1 MEQKK
6 TASQAG
12 DYQFKP
18 YVESEK
24 PVPEFT
30 FQAVILGFILSVVFN
45 AANAYLGLKIGM
57 TVSASIP
64 SAIISMTVLRIILPK
79 FFNRSAT
86 ILENNIVHAFASIG
100 ESLAAAIIFTV
111 PAIIFMGGQITNG
124 MVFLLGLTGGVL
136 GLLMMIPLRHSLMV
150 KEHRTLPFPEGSACA
165 KVLIAGDKGGA
176 SAKPV
181 FAGMLTG
188 GIFKFVMSALTLFR
202 DTVSWSFPSLNKA
215 GFGYEISPLFLGVG
229 YLVGLRIAA
238 VMFAGGAFGYWVLIP
253 AINAFGGHNIIAPG
267 LVPIADMTTDDI
279 RVNYVKYI
287 GAGGVAFG
295 GLISVIR
302 SLPDIISS
310 VRGSVAALTV
320 KAGEKA
326 GAQAA
331 TDRDFE
337 NNYIVWAGAALGA
350 IIGVFAFEIPW
361 HLGPESWDPVLRLF
375 AGVITR
381 VFVAGSAGALILGTC
396 FWAIARGAAKVCHKF
411 LRIEQDTPL
420 PLVLAGIIAMFLVLW
435 LTPMFGLSF
444 LEALIVVVF
453 CMFFVAV
460 SARMVGLIG
469 TTNQPVSG
477 MTITALLSL
486 TLIFVAMGHGKET
499 AKVAA
504 IMAGAV
510 VCIAISLSGDLS
522 QDLKTA
528 ALIGATPWKVQIAQI
543 AGALVSA
550 VRSGFILLLLYFA
563 FGFGAPTPGHPNP
576 LEAPQAQ
583 LMAKLVEGATGGNLP
598 WLLLGLGGAI
608 GLVCELAGVSAL
620 AFAIGLYL
628 PITNWPMILLGGL
641 IAWFV
646 SRKSGGAP
654 EEEHDPGSLFSS
666 GLIAGDALMGI
677 AIAGIIVLK
686 WDKVLSLRDPSA
698 GSFAFEAALSTV
710 LYLGIAVA
718 LYLVARK
725 KHRKAA

>member
-1 MEQKK
+1 MDSKK
-6 TASQAG
+6 TDPMAE
-12 DYQFKP
+12 YHFKP
-18 YVESEK
+18 YVETGKSI
-24 PVPEFT
+24 PEFT

-79 FFNRSAT
+79 FFGRHAT
-86 ILENNIVHAFASIG
+86 ILENNAVHAFASIG

-111 PAIIFMGGQITNG
+111 PAIFFMGGKITNS
-124 MVFLLGLTGGVL
+124 MVFLLGLTGGIL

-150 KEHRTLPFPEGSACA
+150 KEHRNLPFPEGSACA

-188 GIFKFVMSALTLFR
+188 GLFKFVMSGFLLFR
-202 DTVSWSFPSLNKA
+202 DTISWSFVSLNKA

-267 LVPIADMTTDDI
+267 TVPIFDMTTADI
-279 RVNYVKYI
+279 RGTYVKYI

-310 VRGSVAALTV
+310 VKGSMAALTV
-320 KAGEKA
+320 KAGEKQ

-331 TDRDFE
+331 CEKDFE
-337 NNYIVWAGAALGA
+337 NNYIVWAGGILGA
-350 IIGVFAFEIPW
+350 IIGIFAFEIPW
-361 HLGPESWDPVLRLF
+361 HLGPAAWDPVLRLF
-375 AGVITR
+375 AGVVTR
-381 VFVAGSAGALILGTC
+381 VFLAGSAGAVVLGFC
-396 FWAIARGAAKVCHKF
+396 FWAIARGSAKACHKF

-420 PLVLAGIIAMFLVLW
+420 PMVLAGIVAMFLLLW
-435 LTPMFGLSF
+435 LVPMFDLTFVES
-444 LEALIVVVF
+444 LIVVVF

-486 TLIFVAMGHGKET
+486 TLIFVFIGHDKET

-510 VCIAISLSGDLS
+510 VCIAISVSGDLS

-528 ALIGATPWKVQIAQI
+528 ALIGATPWKVQLAQVS
-543 AGALVSA
+543 GALVSA
-550 VRSGFILLLLYFA
+550 VRSGFILLLLYMA
-563 FGFGAPTPGHPNP
+563 FGLGAPTPEHPNP

-583 LMAKLVEGATGGNLP
+583 LMAKLVEGATGGSLP

-620 AFAIGLYL
+620 AFSIGLYL

-641 IAWFV
+641 IAYAV
-646 SRKSGGAP
+646 SRKAGGAP
-654 EEEHDPGSLFSS
+654 EEEHDPGSLFAS

-677 AIAGIIVLK
+677 GIAGIIVLGWSETLK
-686 WDKVLSLRDPSA
+686 LRDPWA
-698 GSFAFEAALSTV
+698 GNFNFEAVLSTV
-710 LYLGIAVA
+710 LYLGIALA
-718 LYLVARK
+718 LYLIAGR
-725 KHRKAA
+725 KHRKA

>member
-1 MEQKK
+1 MENNK
-6 TASQAG
+6 S

-18 YVESEK
+18 YIDSGK
-24 PVPEFT
+24 TIPEFT
-30 FQAVILGFILSVVFN
+30 VQAVVLGFILSIVFN

-57 TVSASIP
+57 TISASIP

-79 FFNRSAT
+79 FFNRNAT
-86 ILENNIVHAFASIG
+86 ILENNAVHAFASIG
-100 ESLAAAIIFTV
+100 ESLASAIIFTV
-111 PAIIFMGGQITNG
+111 PAIIFMGGQISNG
-124 MVFLLGLTGGVL
+124 MVFMLGLTGGVL

-150 KEHRTLPFPEGSACA
+150 KEHKNLPFPEGSACA

-181 FAGMLTG
+181 FAGMITG
-188 GIFKFVMSALTLFR
+188 SVFKFLMSGFMLFR
-202 DTVSWSFPSLNKA
+202 DTISWSFVSLNKA

-253 AINAFGGHNIIAPG
+253 AINAFGGANIIPPG
-267 LVPIADMTTDDI
+267 LIPIADMTTSDI

-310 VRGSVAALTV
+310 LRSTWASLTT
-320 KAGEKA
+320 KAGEREGTQKA
-326 GAQAA
+326 AEK
-331 TDRDFE
+331 DFE
-337 NNYIVWAGAALGA
+337 HNYIVWAGGALGA
-350 IIGVFAFEIPW
+350 VVGIFAFEIPW
-361 HLGPESWDPVLRLF
+361 RLGPESWDPALKLF
-375 AGVITR
+375 AGMITR
-381 VFVAGSAGALILGTC
+381 IFVAGSAGALILGFC
-396 FWAIARGAAKVCHKF
+396 FWAIARGAAKACHKF

-420 PLVLAGIIAMFLVLW
+420 PLVLAGVIAMFLLLW
-435 LTPMFGLSF
+435 LMPMFDLSF
-444 LEALIVVVF
+444 VEALIVVVF

-486 TLIFVAMGHGKET
+486 TLLFVLMGHNKET

-510 VCIAISLSGDLS
+510 VCIAIAVSGDLS

-528 ALIGATPWKVQIAQI
+528 ALIGATPWKVQIAQV
-543 AGALVSA
+543 AGLLVSA
-550 VRSGFILLLLYFA
+550 VRSGFVLLLLYWA
-563 FGFGAPTPGHPNP
+563 YGLGAPTAAHPHP

-608 GLVCELAGVSAL
+608 GLVCELCGVSAL
-620 AFAIGLYL
+620 AFSIGLYL
-628 PITNWPMILLGGL
+628 PITNWPMILLGGF
-641 IAWFV
+641 IAYTV
-646 SRKSGGAP
+646 SRKAGGAP

-677 AIAGIIVLK
+677 ALAGITVLK
-686 WDKVLSLRDPSA
+686 FDKLLALRNPAD
-698 GSFAFEAALSTV
+698 GNFAFEATLST
-710 LYLGIAVA
+710 A
-718 LYLVARK
+718 LYLLVAAGLYFIARK
-725 KHRKAA
+725 KKRAA

>member
-6 TASQAG
+6 SGALSE
-12 DYQFKP
+12 YQFKP
-18 YVESEK
+18 YVDTGKSI
-24 PVPEFT
+24 PEFT

-79 FFNRSAT
+79 FFGRTAT
-86 ILENNIVHAFASIG
+86 ILENNAVHAFASIG

-111 PAIIFMGGQITNG
+111 PAIFFMGGKITNS
-124 MVFLLGLTGGVL
+124 MVFLLGLTGGIL

-150 KEHRTLPFPEGSACA
+150 KEHKNLPFPEGSACA
-165 KVLIAGDKGGA
+165 KVLIAGDQGGA

-188 GIFKFVMSALTLFR
+188 GLFKFVMSGFLLFR
-202 DTVSWSFPSLNKA
+202 DTISWSFASLNKA

-253 AINAFGGHNIIAPG
+253 AINAFGGANIVSPG
-267 LVPIADMTTDDI
+267 TIPIADMTTADI
-279 RVNYVKYI
+279 RGTYVKYI

-310 VRGSVAALTV
+310 VKGSVAALTV
-320 KAGEKA
+320 RAGEKQ

-331 TDRDFE
+331 CEKDFE
-337 NNYIVWAGAALGA
+337 NNYIVWAGGILGA
-350 IIGVFAFEIPW
+350 IIGIFAFEIPW
-361 HLGPESWDPVLRLF
+361 HLGPASWDPVLQLF

-381 VFVAGSAGALILGTC
+381 VFLAGSAGALILGFC
-396 FWAIARGAAKVCHKF
+396 FWAIARGSAKACHKF

-420 PLVLAGIIAMFLVLW
+420 PMVLAGVVAMFLLLW
-435 LTPMFGLSF
+435 LVPMFDLTF
-444 LEALIVVVF
+444 VEALIVVVF

-486 TLIFVAMGHGKET
+486 TLIFVFIGHDKET

-510 VCIAISLSGDLS
+510 VCIAISVSGDLS

-528 ALIGATPWKVQIAQI
+528 ALIGATPWKVQLAQI
-543 AGALVSA
+543 SGALVSA
-550 VRSGFILLLLYFA
+550 VRSGFILLLLYMA
-563 FGFGAPTPGHPNP
+563 FGLGAPTPEHPNP

-583 LMAKLVEGATGGNLP
+583 LMAKLVEGATGGSLP

-620 AFAIGLYL
+620 AFSIGLYL

-646 SRKSGGAP
+646 SRKAGGAP
-654 EEEHDPGSLFSS
+654 EEEHDPGSLFAS

-677 AIAGIIVLK
+677 GIAGIIVLK
-686 WDKVLSLRDPSA
+686 WNDALKLRDPWA
-698 GSFAFEAALSTV
+698 GSFAFEAVLSTA